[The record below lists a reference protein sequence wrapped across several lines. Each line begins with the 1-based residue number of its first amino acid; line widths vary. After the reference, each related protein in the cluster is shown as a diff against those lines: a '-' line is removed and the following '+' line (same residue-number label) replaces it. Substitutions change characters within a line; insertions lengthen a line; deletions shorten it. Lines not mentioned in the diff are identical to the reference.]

1 MYRNVANPMDIVFG
15 ASLDEKINLVNS
27 MNSFGFKLLKV
38 FAIRHPTDSRN
49 MCFAPLELFNSFIIL
64 LLGARGT
71 TETQLEAM
79 LGVHK
84 FNEQAKYKELTEL
97 VRWIIK
103 SNHDIMVYGTIMYVD
118 QTINILPDF
127 QAKVKKLFNLK
138 PKRINFANLAN
149 AIKEINKDAEKMT
162 DGIIENVIN
171 INDLKE
177 IKNVKLLISNAVF
190 FRGYWLFKFG
200 NIQKNSFTYD
210 NGNNVAQIDMMSHTG
225 YHRYYFDEY
234 LMAEAVSIAYASSD
248 IRMIVLLPKE
258 KNSNAIYL
266 ADLLN
271 EDHLK
276 NLFFKLQ
283 RSEKSL
289 TKLTIPRFALDAQK
303 ISLQKSVI
311 HMGTTSIYEPE
322 KANFSG
328 ITNDPIHLSK
338 LVHKAFILV
347 DERGTQIFSE
357 KTLNENQQF
366 VRQLRQ
372 IEPVQPGPR
381 ETKQQCIEFTANHPF
396 MFIIL
401 DKITGIICLMGILA
415 DPTQTLEVIPEDHLT
430 NEQISKLL
438 AESDAQGPPEYAN
451 PMSKLS

>member
-1 MYRNVANPMDIVFG
+1 MYQNVSNPMDIVFG

-38 FAIRHPTDSRN
+38 FAIRHPTDSKN

-64 LLGARGT
+64 LMGAKGT
-71 TETQLEAM
+71 TEIQLETM
-79 LGVHK
+79 LGLHN
-84 FNEQAKYKELTEL
+84 FNEQCKYKELMEL

-127 QAKVKKLFNLK
+127 QAKVKKLFDLK
-138 PKRINFANLAN
+138 PKRIDFTDLAN

-162 DGIIENVIN
+162 DGVIDNVIN
-171 INDLKE
+171 INDLKD

-200 NIQKNSFTYD
+200 DIQKNVFTYD
-210 NGNNVAQIDMMSHTG
+210 SGSKAAQIDLMSHTG

-234 LMAEAVSIAYASSD
+234 LQAEAVSIAYASSD
-248 IRMIVLLPKE
+248 IRMIILLPKE

-266 ADLLN
+266 VDLL
-271 EDHLK
+271 DADRLK
-276 NLFFKLQ
+276 QLFFKLQ
-283 RSEKSL
+283 RSDKSL

-311 HMGTTSIYEPE
+311 QMGTTSIYEPE
-322 KANFSG
+322 KANLSG

-347 DERGTQIFSE
+347 DERGTQFFSE
-357 KTLNENQQF
+357 KSLNENQQF

-372 IEPVQPGPR
+372 IETVHPGPK
-381 ETKQQCIEFTANHPF
+381 EKQQQYIEFMANHPF

-401 DKITGIICLMGILA
+401 DKITGIICFMGILA
-415 DPTQTLEVIPEDHLT
+415 DPTQTLEVIPEEHLS

-438 AESDAQGPPEYAN
+438 AESDVQGPPEYAP
-451 PMSKLS
+451 PMSKLP